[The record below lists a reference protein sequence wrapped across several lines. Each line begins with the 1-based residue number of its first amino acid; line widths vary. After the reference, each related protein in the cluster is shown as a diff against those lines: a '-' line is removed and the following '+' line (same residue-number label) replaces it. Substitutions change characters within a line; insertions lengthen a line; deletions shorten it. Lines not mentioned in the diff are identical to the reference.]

1 MLDMASK
8 NHRLKV
14 YEHMQIVYGQFMQD
28 VYHLISSKIRVEIL
42 KVLAVNP
49 ESSFNINEL
58 SRLTGFSL
66 RGVDREL
73 KNLLSGGLLRR
84 EISGNQHRYQLDPAC
99 PIRKE
104 VSGIIAK
111 TVGISDALKRGLAQV
126 RDEIHLAFIY
136 GSFAS
141 GDYGNESDVDL
152 FIVGDISGV
161 KLSELLGPLQEQ
173 LGRPINTSLFSLLE
187 YDQRKDRGDHF
198 LNRVLE
204 GPKIVLF
211 GSLNES

>member
-1 MLDMASK
+1 MVDI
-8 NHRLKV
+8 H
-14 YEHMQIVYGQFMQD
+14 
-28 VYHLISSKIRVEIL
+28 HLISSKIRVEIL
-42 KVLAVNP
+42 SVLALNP

-58 SRLTGFSL
+58 SRVTGFSL

-73 KNLLSGGLLRR
+73 KKLFSGGLLRR

-99 PIRKE
+99 PIHTE
-104 VSGIIAK
+104 VKGIIAK
-111 TVGISDALKRGLAQV
+111 TVGVADVLKKGLAQL

-152 FIVGDISGV
+152 FIVSDISGV

-173 LGRPINTSLFSLLE
+173 LGRPINTSQFSLPE
-187 YDQRKDRGDHF
+187 YLQRKDKGDHF
-198 LNRVLE
+198 VNRVLD
-204 GPKIVLF
+204 GPKVVLF

>member
-1 MLDMASK
+1 MVDI
-8 NHRLKV
+8 H
-14 YEHMQIVYGQFMQD
+14 
-28 VYHLISSKIRVEIL
+28 HLISSKIRVEIL
-42 KVLAVNP
+42 SVLALNP

-58 SRLTGFSL
+58 SRVTGFSL

-104 VSGIIAK
+104 VKGIIAK
-111 TVGISDALKRGLAQV
+111 TVGIADVLKKGLAQV
-126 RDEIHLAFIY
+126 REEIHLAFIY

-152 FIVGDISGV
+152 FIVSDISGI

-173 LGRPINTSLFSLLE
+173 LGRAINTSQFSLLE
-187 YDQRKDRGDHF
+187 YQQRKEKGDHF
-198 LNRVLE
+198 VNRVLD
-204 GPKIVLF
+204 GPKAVLY

>member
-1 MLDMASK
+1 MTDI
-8 NHRLKV
+8 H
-14 YEHMQIVYGQFMQD
+14 
-28 VYHLISSKIRVEIL
+28 HLISSKIRVEIL
-42 KVLAVNP
+42 NVLALNP

-58 SRLTGFSL
+58 SRVTGFSL

-99 PIRKE
+99 PIHKE
-104 VSGIIAK
+104 VKGIIAK
-111 TVGISDALKRGLAQV
+111 TIGIADILKKGLAQIA
-126 RDEIHLAFIY
+126 DEIHLAFIY

-152 FIVGDISGV
+152 FIVSDISGV
-161 KLSELLGPLQEQ
+161 KLSELLGPLQVQ
-173 LGRPINTSLFSLLE
+173 FSRPINISQFSLVE
-187 YDQRKDRGDHF
+187 YRRRKDEGDHF
-198 LNRVLE
+198 VNRVLD

>member
-1 MLDMASK
+1 MVDI
-8 NHRLKV
+8 H
-14 YEHMQIVYGQFMQD
+14 
-28 VYHLISSKIRVEIL
+28 HLISSKIRVEIL
-42 KVLAVNP
+42 SVLALNP

-58 SRLTGFSL
+58 SRVTGFSL

-99 PIRKE
+99 PIHKE
-104 VSGIIAK
+104 VKGIIAK
-111 TVGISDALKRGLAQV
+111 TVGVADVLKKGLAQV

-152 FIVGDISGV
+152 FIVSDVSGV

-173 LGRPINTSLFSLLE
+173 FGRPINTSQFSLLE
-187 YDQRKDRGDHF
+187 YQQRKDKGDHF
-198 LNRVLE
+198 VNRVLD
-204 GPKIVLF
+204 GPKVVLF

>member
-1 MLDMASK
+1 MVDI
-8 NHRLKV
+8 H
-14 YEHMQIVYGQFMQD
+14 
-28 VYHLISSKIRVEIL
+28 HLISSKIRVEIL
-42 KVLAVNP
+42 SVLALNP

-58 SRLTGFSL
+58 SRVTGFSL

-99 PIRKE
+99 PIHEE
-104 VSGIIAK
+104 VKGIIAK
-111 TVGISDALKRGLAQV
+111 TVGVADVLKKGLVQV

-152 FIVGDISGV
+152 FIVSDVSGV

-173 LGRPINTSLFSLLE
+173 LGRPINTSQFSLLE
-187 YDQRKDRGDHF
+187 YQQRKDKGDHF
-198 LNRVLE
+198 VNRVLD
-204 GPKIVLF
+204 GPKVLLF

>member
-1 MLDMASK
+1 MVDI
-8 NHRLKV
+8 H
-14 YEHMQIVYGQFMQD
+14 
-28 VYHLISSKIRVEIL
+28 HLISSKIRVEIL
-42 KVLAVNP
+42 SVLALNP

-58 SRLTGFSL
+58 SRVTGFSL

-99 PIRKE
+99 PIHEE
-104 VSGIIAK
+104 VKGIIAK
-111 TVGISDALKRGLAQV
+111 TVGVADVLKKGLVQV

-152 FIVGDISGV
+152 FIVSDVSGV

-173 LGRPINTSLFSLLE
+173 LGRPINTSQFSLLE
-187 YDQRKDRGDHF
+187 YQQRKDKGDHF
-198 LNRVLE
+198 VNRVLD
-204 GPKIVLF
+204 GPKVVLF

>member
-1 MLDMASK
+1 MVDI
-8 NHRLKV
+8 H
-14 YEHMQIVYGQFMQD
+14 
-28 VYHLISSKIRVEIL
+28 HLISSKIRVAL
-42 KVLAVNP
+42 LSVLALNP

-58 SRLTGFSL
+58 SRITGFSL

-104 VSGIIAK
+104 VKGIIAK
-111 TVGISDALKRGLAQV
+111 TVGIADVLKKGLAQV

-141 GDYGNESDVDL
+141 GEYGNESDIDL
-152 FIVGDISGV
+152 FIVSDISGV

-173 LGRPINTSLFSLLE
+173 LGRAINTSQFSLLE
-187 YDQRKDRGDHF
+187 YQERKEKGDHF
-198 LNRVLE
+198 VNRVLD
-204 GPKIVLF
+204 GPKVVLY

>member
-1 MLDMASK
+1 MVDI
-8 NHRLKV
+8 H
-14 YEHMQIVYGQFMQD
+14 
-28 VYHLISSKIRVEIL
+28 HLISSKIRVEIL
-42 KVLAVNP
+42 SVLALNP

-58 SRLTGFSL
+58 SRITGFSL

-104 VSGIIAK
+104 VKGIIAK
-111 TVGISDALKRGLAQV
+111 TVGIADVLKKGLAQV

-141 GDYGNESDVDL
+141 GEYGNESDVDL
-152 FIVGDISGV
+152 FIVSDIPGV

-173 LGRPINTSLFSLLE
+173 LGRAINTSQFSLLE
-187 YDQRKDRGDHF
+187 YQERKEKGDHF
-198 LNRVLE
+198 VNRVLD
-204 GPKIVLF
+204 GPKVVLY